1 MKREAICLKI
11 LRARSVTPVAR
22 CSKIKEIKERH
33 THLESNMVIRHRRTV
48 LALEQRDIYTHET
61 LATFR
66 LIPPSPHQPSTTVE
80 TILELRLLRFHR
92 TIIITAMVFLVRIL
106 KYLLFSIISTK
117 AKCLLINMVRGRDK
131 FLLVL
136 MDNPSPSL
144 LTSSWPT
151 TNSNCSINRYN
162 INSTCKCISSS
173 NNNNN
178 NSSTCTTGINNNNTK
193 MSSMHST
200 TPMCLRATT
209 AMLFSVPVQR

>member
-1 MKREAICLKI
+1 MKREAICPKI
-11 LRARSVTPVAR
+11 LRARSVTPVGR

-33 THLESNMVIRHRRTV
+33 AHLESNMVIRHRRTV
-48 LALEQRDIYTHET
+48 LALKQRDIYTHET

-66 LIPPSPHQPSTTVE
+66 LIPPFPHQLSTTVE
-80 TILELRLLRFHR
+80 IILELRLLRFHR
-92 TIIITAMVFLVRIL
+92 TIISTAMVFLVRIL
-106 KYLLFSIISTK
+106 KFLLFRIISTK
-117 AKCLLINMVRGRDK
+117 AKCLLLNMVRGRGK
-131 FLLVL
+131 FSLDP

-144 LTSSWPT
+144 PISSWPIS
-151 TNSNCSINRYN
+151 NSNCSNNSYN

-200 TPMCLRATT
+200 TPMCLGATT